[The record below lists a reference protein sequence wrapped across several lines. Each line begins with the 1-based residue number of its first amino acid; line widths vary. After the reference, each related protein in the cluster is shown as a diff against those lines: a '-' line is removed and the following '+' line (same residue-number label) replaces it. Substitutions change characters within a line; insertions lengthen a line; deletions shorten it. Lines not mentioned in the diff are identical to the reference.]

1 MKRSCLSLIVLVA
14 VMFLLVACSNTRRHQ
29 KYEKTVPKEPLENV
43 SPQERLP
50 SSLLPKTPS
59 HSQTADTLRTKE
71 GEPILSHEMEGNRA
85 VTNESKTYL
94 EQAPSRVGDLVTAE
108 ELIEFYAPK
117 EPKTREVTR
126 GIGGTATGHTAVR
139 KQFQNIMFDFDSH
152 SIKESSYIQIN
163 EIGKALRTIMK
174 SFPNSTFTVEGHTD
188 NIGSGSYNRRLSEMR
203 ADSVKRYLVTQY
215 GVDESR
221 IKVAGYG
228 EERPLASND
237 TEYGRSQNRRV
248 ELVRE

>member
-1 MKRSCLSLIVLVA
+1 MKNSCFSLIVPVA
-14 VMFLLVACSNTRRHQ
+14 VMFSLVACSNTRHHQ
-29 KYEKTVPKEPLENV
+29 EYEKTTPKESLENV
-43 SPQERLP
+43 SPQEGLP
-50 SSLLPKTPS
+50 SSYLPKTPS
-59 HSQTADTLRTKE
+59 HSQTAATLRSKE
-71 GEPILSHEMEGNRA
+71 GEPALGHEMEGNRA

-94 EQAPSRVGDLVTAE
+94 EQTSSRADDLVTAE

-117 EPKTREVTR
+117 EPKTRQVTR
-126 GIGGTATGHTAVR
+126 GIGGTATGHIAVR

-163 EIGKALRTIMK
+163 EIGKALRTIMGN
-174 SFPNSTFTVEGHTD
+174 FPNYTFTVEGHTD
-188 NIGSGSYNRRLSEMR
+188 NTGSESYNRRLSAMR
-203 ADSVKRYLVTQY
+203 ADSVKRYLVKQY

-237 TEYGRSQNRRV
+237 TEYGRRQNRRV
-248 ELVRE
+248 EIVRE